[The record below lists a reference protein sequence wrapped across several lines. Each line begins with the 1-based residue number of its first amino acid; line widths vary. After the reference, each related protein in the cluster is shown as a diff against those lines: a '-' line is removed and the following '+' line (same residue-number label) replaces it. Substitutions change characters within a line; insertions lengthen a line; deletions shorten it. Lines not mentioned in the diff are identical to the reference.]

1 VCRSTTRAA
10 GLVLVAILV
19 AWAPPPA
26 AAQPESTEFDNLVA
40 DGGAKFEAKRY
51 AAARAAWKRAYR
63 LEPDPRLLFNIA
75 STYRREGDRE
85 RALEHYRKYLAA
97 AAEDAEYRTLAE
109 EAILKIEEAIEAERA
124 ARTAAALPPPESPP
138 ASSSRRARILRYSGI
153 GVAVGGAALLGVGV
167 FRGLEARELDE
178 RLATLPDGTEWTP
191 ELQSDYERGQSL
203 ERQAIIFS
211 VAGGSAIAIG
221 AALYVAGVLDEDT
234 PTEKPLALTPT
245 LIGNRPGL
253 TMARRF

>member
-97 AAEDAEYRTLAE
+97 AAEDAEYRSLAE
-109 EAILKIEEAIEAERA
+109 EAILNIEQALDAERA
-124 ARTAAALPPPESPP
+124 ARVTAVAPPPESPP
-138 ASSSRRARILRYSGI
+138 ASSNRRARILRYSGI

-167 FRGLEARELDE
+167 FRGLDARELDE

-245 LIGNRPGL
+245 LIGNRLGL
-253 TMARRF
+253 TMAGRF

>member
-234 PTEKPLALTPT
+234 GTERRTAVAPAL
-245 LIGNRPGL
+245 IDNQPGL
-253 TMARRF
+253 TIAGEF